1 MIQQTLE
8 GSVYFEDEQGRQRAG
23 IDRALLFSYPETSRY
38 GLDKNCRIPYR
49 LRWTFLTGDQ
59 GFLAIASEIR
69 ENFGSI
75 LKMSRKGEAGQLLQH
90 LQNDFDQGSSRD
102 RFYYAESAYRL
113 LLAVYREQ
121 VNDSRGKDPISFG
134 KYMLETQFRS
144 PRNLKEW
151 ADDIGISREHFTRE
165 FHKRYEETPATFLRR
180 LRLDH
185 ARILLRNPSL
195 TLPDVAKASG
205 FASAHTFYR
214 AYKLYF
220 GEAAGQHR

>member
-1 MIQQTLE
+1 
-8 GSVYFEDEQGRQRAG
+8 
-23 IDRALLFSYPETSRY
+23 
-38 GLDKNCRIPYR
+38 
-49 LRWTFLTGDQ
+49 
-59 GFLAIASEIR
+59 
-69 ENFGSI
+69 
-75 LKMSRKGEAGQLLQH
+75 
-90 LQNDFDQGSSRD
+90 
-102 RFYYAESAYRL
+102 
-113 LLAVYREQ
+113 
-121 VNDSRGKDPISFG
+121 
-134 KYMLETQFRS
+134 MLETQFRS